1 MILLLTGTPGTGKTT
16 ISSALADKLEARLVA
31 VNHLVE
37 QKHLYTGLEPE
48 KHYKIVDI
56 PALLDEMDDIS
67 EHYRDNTDWLIFE
80 GHLSHY
86 YPEAD
91 LVVVLRASPRIL
103 QQRLQKRKWRPEKVR
118 ENLEAE
124 ALDICAWEAVDMHG
138 IKAQEID
145 TTHKTPQ
152 KVVNSI
158 LEIIRGEKTSPVG
171 GVNFLDQMEL

>member
-16 ISSALADKLEARLVA
+16 ISSLLADKLEARLVA

-56 PALLDEMDDIS
+56 PALLEEMNDIS
-67 EHYRDNTDWLIFE
+67 QVYLDNEDWLIFE

-91 LVVVLRASPRIL
+91 LTVVLRTSPPVLRE
-103 QQRLQKRKWRPEKVR
+103 RLQKRRWKPEKVK

-124 ALDICAWEAVDMHG
+124 ALDICAWEASDIHG
-138 IKAQEID
+138 TEAQEID
-145 TTHKTPQ
+145 TTNKTPLE
-152 KVVNSI
+152 VVNSI
-158 LEIIRGEKTSPVG
+158 MKIIRGEKTSPVG
-171 GVNFLDQMEL
+171 GVNFLDQMEF